1 MKIVVWSKYNCSYCE
16 SAKKLLDQKSLV
28 YEERK
33 IGDGWTR
40 DDLLESVPDARSV
53 PQIFIDGVLVGGYDR
68 LLEYFESQQTL
79 TPERN
84 T

>member
-1 MKIVVWSKYNCSYCE
+1 MKIVIWSKYNCSYCE
-16 SAKKLLDQKSLV
+16 MAKQLLDQKSLV

-33 IGDGWTR
+33 IGDDWTR
-40 DDLLESVPDARSV
+40 EDLLESVPDARSV
-53 PQIFIDGVLVGGYDR
+53 PQIFINDVLVGGYDR
-68 LLEYFESQQTL
+68 LLEYFELQQTL